1 MTKSLPTLAAMMA
14 ITTFSANAQVTK
26 KTTEVTEATETRPG
40 KIKEVRKAVPVESET
55 STTVRKVAPA
65 DPGTTTTIREVVP
78 AAPVTTTTVRE
89 VAPPRPGVAVTQQ
102 FDPVVARR
110 HLSIA
115 PRAVTITRE
124 QRTVDRPVDRTV
136 TVETRTEPVRRVY
149 NVERNVVIVEEQGK
163 SLELP
168 FVTVPVLFVVDTA
181 ELLDVE
187 SRVALEQTASLI
199 KGITQTEPTAIF
211 DIEGHTSTEGTDE
224 HNSRLSADR
233 ATRVFAELTQRY
245 GVPATPL
252 TAHGYGEKFAMNPEG
267 SESQLQADRRVLVVR
282 TR

>member
-1 MTKSLPTLAAMMA
+1 MTKSLPSLAAIMA
-14 ITTFSANAQVTK
+14 ITTLSANAQVTQ

-65 DPGTTTTIREVVP
+65 APVTTTTIREVVP

-89 VAPPRPGVAVTQQ
+89 VAPTAPGVVVTQQ

-124 QRTVDRPVDRTV
+124 QRPIDRTV
-136 TVETRTEPVRRVY
+136 TVETRREPVRRVY

-168 FVTVPVLFVVDTA
+168 FVTLPVLFVVDTA
-181 ELLDVE
+181 QLLDAE
-187 SRVALEQTASLI
+187 SRAALEQTATLI

-224 HNSRLSADR
+224 HNSRLSAER
-233 ATRVFAELTQRY
+233 ATRVFTELTQRY
-245 GVPATPL
+245 GVPATAL